1 MLSAR
6 ITHILPRVRIS
17 IYLYQDSYWVPSQTP
32 APIRALHSN
41 LLTHMTRI
49 PCGRSVWGSH
59 TQSITSLHRYLYGV
73 SMSLIQIIKTSEDVS
88 YAASCLSG
96 AEILGVFQGLAL
108 GEAKLPELRQK
119 TAFEVPTGGLR
130 LIMVRLAKNRPGNS
144 LPQVVFST
152 PTIA

>member
-1 MLSAR
+1 
-6 ITHILPRVRIS
+6 
-17 IYLYQDSYWVPSQTP
+17 
-32 APIRALHSN
+32 
-41 LLTHMTRI
+41 
-49 PCGRSVWGSH
+49 
-59 TQSITSLHRYLYGV
+59 
-73 SMSLIQIIKTSEDVS
+73 MSLIQIIKTSEDVS